1 MHVRI
6 LDNPLVLFTIR
17 SKCHTTVV
25 EHFQIWPHF
34 IDGLFTR
41 NLQHAVE
48 HREHPRW
55 HTTQVG
61 DILVHSHP
69 SNAVTLFLEIRQQ
82 SDFFRRNSTEVHGLR
97 YILNEN
103 STEVAHDGIWRI
115 EIRRVATTQNQTLSL
130 ENARARVLLQ
140 IAGNGIASTLIVNL
154 LETIHTDR
162 NELAL
167 VVGRSRR
174 LSKKA
179 HLSWPKH
186 IRCSFTHAMDI
197 TFQFLVGVEVLIGR
211 KILITTYVGKTI
223 FLAPLRINSFGD
235 QLLQHVHLNFFSV
248 RGILLQR
255 FHAWSKIYFIDEFG
269 SNVHILAI

>member
-1 MHVRI
+1 MGTI
-6 LDNPLVLFTIR
+6 LDTLAECARERTAAHKKHR
-17 SKCHTTVV
+17 S
-25 EHFQIWPHF
+25 P
-34 IDGLFTR
+34 
-41 NLQHAVE
+41 A
-48 HREHPRW
+48 
-55 HTTQVG
+55 
-61 DILVHSHP
+61 S
-69 SNAVTLFLEIRQQ
+69 
-82 SDFFRRNSTEVHGLR
+82 LR
-97 YILNEN
+97 ADAEAMAKGTF
-103 STEVAHDGIWRI
+103 SF
-115 EIRRVATTQNQTLSL
+115 

-179 HLSWPKH
+179 HLSWPKN

-223 FLAPLRINSFGD
+223 FLAPLRISSFGD